1 MPKPRSTRRSAH
13 SAPKNHSDPHPSS
26 SAPDV
31 AEALPPYVHEPDG
44 DANFEEETDPKEDME
59 YDEEEEEEPVEQ
71 PMKRGRG
78 RPRKHPAPAA
88 APTGPPPKRQRG
100 RPTKTKRPGRPP
112 LLERANPDAVAAVVG
127 PDKPSFDDEWTE
139 EDESWL
145 LRNDSQKILAFANI
159 TKHDTHLLEAWR
171 VCTQR
176 FRCSPFALL
185 SPLRGLI
192 YKPAARPES
201 GDPEPVL
208 WDQEFCRQFSQVL
221 AHPIWRRDV
230 DVLTMVLQY
239 AVICRTDDRRLW
251 SMPPTDPF
259 GPLDQLKTA
268 LESSKEPLA
277 RSIHEM
283 HEAARTAAPP
293 KTFSALSDLMLAL
306 GKGGTASLPVEHDTT
321 HQGLRVYAVTTQDL
335 MAIRSAV
342 HGLGDEGVPIFP
354 TTEESLKHFH
364 PDRKAAGIP
373 HDYLQL
379 RSFHQ
384 RAWLHEQ
391 RRIIRALRQNNH
403 APGES
408 SVGFSD
414 DGEDSF

>member
-31 AEALPPYVHEPDG
+31 AEALPPYVHEHHGVADLEKET
-44 DANFEEETDPKEDME
+44 DSKEEMESEEEG
-59 YDEEEEEEPVEQ
+59 EEPVEQ
-71 PMKRGRG
+71 PVKRGRG
-78 RPRKHPAPAA
+78 RPRKHPVSA

-100 RPTKTKRPGRPP
+100 RPAKATRPGRPP

-127 PDKPSFDDEWTE
+127 PEKPYFDAEWTE

-145 LRNDSQKILAFANI
+145 LRDDSQEILAFANI
-159 TKHDTHLLEAWR
+159 TKQDTHLLEAWR

-185 SPLRGLI
+185 SPLRGLT
-192 YKPAARPES
+192 YQTAVRPEGS
-201 GDPEPVL
+201 DAEPVL

-251 SMPPTDPF
+251 KMPPTDSF
-259 GPLDQLKTA
+259 GPLAQLKTA
-268 LESSKEPLA
+268 LESSEEPLA
-277 RSIHEM
+277 KSIHEM

-293 KTFSALSDLMLAL
+293 KTFSPLSDLMLGL
-306 GKGGTASLPVEHDTT
+306 GKDATASHPAEHDTT
-321 HQGLRVYAVTTQDL
+321 HQGLRVYAVTTYDL
-335 MAIRSAV
+335 IAIRSAI
-342 HGLGDEGVPIFP
+342 HGLGDNGVPMFA

-391 RRIIRALRQNNH
+391 RRIIRALRK
-403 APGES
+403 E
-408 SVGFSD
+408 
-414 DGEDSF
+414 